1 MRIGSKI
8 VHLIS
13 SLYVLLALTACVE
26 EELRQPVLGKGEG
39 YLTLQVGPISAEVQ
53 AAPLTKATTTLEA
66 EEIPAVN
73 ELKIN
78 VTSGGTPVSGFPK
91 PYADLSAPIVLPTG
105 TYTVEA
111 YHGENEALQTSP
123 YFYGSTSIEVK
134 PNQNNTASFTVAL
147 GNAMITP
154 VVTESL
160 SKHYESWTLTA
171 NAGGISKELASSS
184 NQSNRLYAKA
194 GETLGL
200 TFEGTNKLGLSSS
213 SSWTTPNVLERNKD
227 YQFQCD
233 PSFAQCASLVLSAT
247 ISPIIESDW
256 LKGSEVSLSHSSP
269 NGATT
274 TNITAWHADVTYN
287 GQVIRSYEGTAP
299 QNTTMTQTEGW
310 PYIPKGSQVSAY
322 VVIEG
327 DEIPIQVN
335 TTENPIR
342 FGIDVAAETSYSVYT
357 KSGAAEA
364 NKIDGSSIVNIGS
377 TVKISSEILS
387 KYPELLSEV
396 TYKAEEANA
405 EPQSTSAAVGSETSL
420 SNLSWA
426 QHQLTASVTFD
437 QTMQTSSALA
447 CDVTG
452 LPYNISFKDNRKP
465 SGWEMN
471 NDGNSKGFLTLK
483 PIEAYLLTPIFYIP
497 NIILTKAT
505 LTAYA
510 YGGSLPWKYK
520 PTVSIHAST
529 TGANATANKTLSGS
543 IRVSTDEKA
552 PYEDISSFC
561 DLTPS
566 INRIC
571 IYTNGSLNGAGV
583 LGDGDRGVVCKAF
596 LLEYKN

>member
-26 EELRQPVLGKGEG
+26 EELRQPVLDKGEG

-53 AAPLTKATTTLEA
+53 AAPLTKATTTLE
-66 EEIPAVN
+66 EVPAVTA
-73 ELKIN
+73 LTIN
-78 VTSGGTPVSGFPK
+78 VTSGGTSVSGFPK
-91 PYADLSAPIVLPTG
+91 HYADLSAPIVLPTG
-105 TYTVEA
+105 TYTIEA
-111 YHGENEALQTSP
+111 YNGENEALQTTP

-154 VVTESL
+154 IVTESL

-194 GETLGL
+194 GEMLGL

-233 PSFAQCASLVLSAT
+233 PTFAQCASLVLSAT
-247 ISPIIESDW
+247 INPIIESDW

-274 TNITAWHADVTYN
+274 ANITAWHADVTYN
-287 GQVIRSYEGTAP
+287 GQVIRSYEGSAP

-327 DEIPIQVN
+327 DKIPIQVN

-377 TVKISSEILS
+377 TVKISSEILG

-405 EPQSTSAAVGSETSL
+405 EPQSTSAAVGSKTSL

-452 LPYNISFKDNRKP
+452 LPYELKHPANQGDHPWISEAGRNSWLNDYIQLYYELGKHP
-465 SGWEMN
+465 SIASPLFHIPNNTDVKMSAIIKRNKYRVIPGNLQLYLNEKKMLYNKELGSEKTYNGSIDATMSPAEKQWHIKYTYMAMN
-471 NDGNSKGFLTLK
+471 VETYVYSFTLK
-483 PIEAYLLTPIFYIP
+483 Y
-497 NIILTKAT
+497 
-505 LTAYA
+505 
-510 YGGSLPWKYK
+510 
-520 PTVSIHAST
+520 
-529 TGANATANKTLSGS
+529 
-543 IRVSTDEKA
+543 R
-552 PYEDISSFC
+552 
-561 DLTPS
+561 
-566 INRIC
+566 
-571 IYTNGSLNGAGV
+571 
-583 LGDGDRGVVCKAF
+583 
-596 LLEYKN
+596 

>member
-26 EELRQPVLGKGEG
+26 EELRQPMLGKGEG

-66 EEIPAVN
+66 EEIPAVS
-73 ELKIN
+73 ELWIN
-78 VTSGGTPVSGFPK
+78 VTSDGTQVSGFPK
-91 PYADLSAPIVLPTG
+91 HYAELSAPIVLPTG

-111 YHGENEALQTSP
+111 YYGENEALQATP

-247 ISPIIESDW
+247 INPIIELDW

-327 DEIPIQVN
+327 DKIPIQVN

-405 EPQSTSAAVGSETSL
+405 EPQSTSAAVGSKTSL

-437 QTMQTSSALA
+437 QTTQTSSALA

-452 LPYNISFKDNRKP
+452 LPYELKHPANQGNHPWKITNYGALEGTTKIKFRNESIHLEQYGGVAFGYPTVKSPTFNIPSNVNTELYASVKICHYMLFKTSFKLNIDK
-465 SGWEMN
+465 
-471 NDGNSKGFLTLK
+471 DYT
-483 PIEAYLLTPIFYIP
+483 IEGDKKKDIEKSMTEHPTMSSTN
-497 NIILTKAT
+497 NIIT
-505 LTAYA
+505 
-510 YGGSLPWKYK
+510 
-520 PTVSIHAST
+520 I
-529 TGANATANKTLSGS
+529 LS
-543 IRVSTDEKA
+543 
-552 PYEDISSFC
+552 
-561 DLTPS
+561 
-566 INRIC
+566 
-571 IYTNGSLNGAGV
+571 
-583 LGDGDRGVVCKAF
+583 
-596 LLEYKN
+596 EYKGGLGPCVEVYSLHLKYN

>member
-26 EELRQPVLGKGEG
+26 EELRQPMLGKGEG

-66 EEIPAVN
+66 EEIPAVTA
-73 ELKIN
+73 LTIN
-78 VTSGGTPVSGFPK
+78 VTSDGTSVSGFPK

-105 TYTVEA
+105 SYTVEA
-111 YHGENEALQTSP
+111 YYGKNEALQTSP

-154 VVTESL
+154 IVTESL

-184 NQSNRLYAKA
+184 NESNRLYAKA

-213 SSWTTPNVLERNKD
+213 SSWTTPSVLEGNKD
-227 YQFQCD
+227 YQFHCD

-274 TNITAWHADVTYN
+274 TNVTTWHADVTYN

-377 TVKISSEILS
+377 TVKISSEILG

-405 EPQSTSAAVGSETSL
+405 ENAEPQSTSAAVGSKTSL

-437 QTMQTSSALA
+437 QTTQTSSALA

-452 LPYNISFKDNRKP
+452 LPYELKHPANQGDHPWIITNYGALEGTSKVKFGNESIHLEQYGGTAFGYPTVKSPTFNIPSNINTELYASVKIRCTTFLGIDLITSFKLSIDKDYTIKGEKKKDVEKSMTEHPTISP
-465 SGWEMN
+465 SN
-471 NDGNSKGFLTLK
+471 
-483 PIEAYLLTPIFYIP
+483 
-497 NIILTKAT
+497 NIIT
-505 LTAYA
+505 
-510 YGGSLPWKYK
+510 
-520 PTVSIHAST
+520 I
-529 TGANATANKTLSGS
+529 LS
-543 IRVSTDEKA
+543 
-552 PYEDISSFC
+552 
-561 DLTPS
+561 
-566 INRIC
+566 
-571 IYTNGSLNGAGV
+571 
-583 LGDGDRGVVCKAF
+583 
-596 LLEYKN
+596 EYKAGAKPWVEVYSLYLKYN

>member
-26 EELRQPVLGKGEG
+26 EELRQPMLGKGEG

-66 EEIPAVN
+66 EEIPAVTA
-73 ELKIN
+73 LTIN
-78 VTSGGTPVSGFPK
+78 VTLGGNPVSGFPK

-105 TYTVEA
+105 TYTIEA
-111 YHGENEALQTSP
+111 YYGENEALQATP
-123 YFYGSTSIEVK
+123 FFYGSTSIEVK
-134 PNQNNTASFTVAL
+134 PNQNNTASITVAL

-171 NAGGISKELASSS
+171 NAGGISKELASN

-247 ISPIIESDW
+247 IDPIIESDW
-256 LKGSEVSLSHSSP
+256 LKGSEVSLSYSSP

-327 DEIPIQVN
+327 DKIPIQVN

-405 EPQSTSAAVGSETSL
+405 EPQSTSAAVGSKTSL

-437 QTMQTSSALA
+437 QTTQTSSALA

-452 LPYNISFKDNRKP
+452 LPYSANPPKNTGNHPWTEDQTNWGVEYFNWGDREINMYVDNATGSCIKIGSPLFYMPFSSIPVTIDVSAHGYYKERKWLSTIKENVKSKIYVSSLISKEFTV
-465 SGWEMN
+465 EHN
-471 NDGNSKGFLTLK
+471 NG
-483 PIEAYLLTPIFYIP
+483 
-497 NIILTKAT
+497 
-505 LTAYA
+505 
-510 YGGSLPWKYK
+510 KYK
-520 PTVSIHAST
+520 SYTFSDLSLDSSLSKIQIE
-529 TGANATANKTLSGS
+529 NAELGGYKRLYIESVA
-543 IRVSTDEKA
+543 
-552 PYEDISSFC
+552 
-561 DLTPS
+561 
-566 INRIC
+566 INYR
-571 IYTNGSLNGAGV
+571 
-583 LGDGDRGVVCKAF
+583 K
-596 LLEYKN
+596 

>member
-1 MRIGSKI
+1 M
-8 VHLIS
+8 HLIS

-66 EEIPAVN
+66 EEIPAVTA
-73 ELKIN
+73 LTIN
-78 VTSGGTPVSGFPK
+78 VTSGGTSVSGFPK
-91 PYADLSAPIVLPTG
+91 RYANLSAPIVLPTG

-111 YHGENEALQTSP
+111 YYGENEALQTSP

-227 YQFQCD
+227 YQFHCD

-247 ISPIIESDW
+247 INPIIESDW

-274 TNITAWHADVTYN
+274 TNVTAWHADVTYN
-287 GQVIRSYEGTAP
+287 GQVIRSYEGAAP

-377 TVKISSEILS
+377 TVKISSEILG

-405 EPQSTSAAVGSETSL
+405 EPQSTSAAVGSKTSL

-437 QTMQTSSALA
+437 QTTQTSSALA

-452 LPYNISFKDNRKP
+452 LPYELKHPANQGDHPWIITNYGAAERFTKIKFGDESIHLEQNGGAALGYPTVKSPTFNIPSYINTELYASVKIRSPRLVTNSFKLSIDKDYTIKGEKKKDVEKSMTEHPTISP
-465 SGWEMN
+465 SN
-471 NDGNSKGFLTLK
+471 
-483 PIEAYLLTPIFYIP
+483 
-497 NIILTKAT
+497 NIITILSE
-505 LTAYA
+505 YNVG
-510 YGGSLPWKYK
+510 YGPYVEVYSLYLKY
-520 PTVSIHAST
+520 
-529 TGANATANKTLSGS
+529 N
-543 IRVSTDEKA
+543 
-552 PYEDISSFC
+552 
-561 DLTPS
+561 
-566 INRIC
+566 
-571 IYTNGSLNGAGV
+571 
-583 LGDGDRGVVCKAF
+583 
-596 LLEYKN
+596 

>member
-26 EELRQPVLGKGEG
+26 EELRQPMLGKGEG

-53 AAPLTKATTTLEA
+53 AAPLTKATTTLE
-66 EEIPAVN
+66 EVPAVN

-78 VTSGGTPVSGFPK
+78 VTSGGTQVSGFPK

-111 YHGENEALQTSP
+111 YYGENEALQTTP

-154 VVTESL
+154 IVTESL

-200 TFEGTNKLGLSSS
+200 TFEGTNKLGLSST
-213 SSWTTPNVLERNKD
+213 SSWATPNVLERNKD

-247 ISPIIESDW
+247 INPIIESDW

-287 GQVIRSYEGTAP
+287 GQVIRSYEGSAP

-377 TVKISSEILS
+377 TVKISSEILN

-405 EPQSTSAAVGSETSL
+405 EPQSTSAAVGSKTSL

-452 LPYNISFKDNRKP
+452 LPYSANPPKNTGNHPWTEDQTNWGVEYFNWGDREINMYVDNVTGSCIKIGSP
-465 SGWEMN
+465 
-471 NDGNSKGFLTLK
+471 L
-483 PIEAYLLTPIFYIP
+483 FYIP
-497 NIILTKAT
+497 FSSIPVTIDISAHGYYEKRLLSTTKVNVKSKI
-505 LTAYA
+505 YVS
-510 YGGSLPWKYK
+510 SLISKEFTVEHNNGKYK
-520 PTVSIHAST
+520 SYTFSDLSLDSSLSKIQIE
-529 TGANATANKTLSGS
+529 NAELGGYKRLYIESVA
-543 IRVSTDEKA
+543 
-552 PYEDISSFC
+552 
-561 DLTPS
+561 
-566 INRIC
+566 INYR
-571 IYTNGSLNGAGV
+571 
-583 LGDGDRGVVCKAF
+583 K
-596 LLEYKN
+596 

>member
-66 EEIPAVN
+66 EEIPAVTA
-73 ELKIN
+73 LTIN
-78 VTSGGTPVSGFPK
+78 VTSGGTQVSGFPK

-111 YHGENEALQTSP
+111 YYGENEALQTSP

-452 LPYNISFKDNRKP
+452 LPYELKHPANQGDHPWRIIQNGSINYIEFNDTYVLLKSDGSDPIIGSSPFHIPSNVNFKLSSKYHKNDQLIKSKYYFKVNLLSNNSLKDIICENNEKDTKDYIVEGTQTFTPSTNAISCRYQ
-465 SGWEMN
+465 S
-471 NDGNSKGFLTLK
+471 
-483 PIEAYLLTPIFYIP
+483 
-497 NIILTKAT
+497 
-505 LTAYA
+505 
-510 YGGSLPWKYK
+510 
-520 PTVSIHAST
+520 
-529 TGANATANKTLSGS
+529 KTLLG
-543 IRVSTDEKA
+543 
-552 PYEDISSFC
+552 
-561 DLTPS
+561 
-566 INRIC
+566 
-571 IYTNGSLNGAGV
+571 TNAN
-583 LGDGDRGVVCKAF
+583 
-596 LLEYKN
+596 LLYVHIDYN

>member
-1 MRIGSKI
+1 M
-8 VHLIS
+8 HLIS
-13 SLYVLLALTACVE
+13 SLYVLLALTACVK
-26 EELRQPVLGKGEG
+26 EELRQPMLGKGEG

-66 EEIPAVN
+66 EEIPAVS
-73 ELKIN
+73 ELWIN
-78 VTSGGTPVSGFPK
+78 VTSGGTQVSGFPK
-91 PYADLSAPIVLPTG
+91 FYAELSAPIVLPTG

-111 YHGENEALQTSP
+111 YYGENEALQATP
-123 YFYGSTSIEVK
+123 FFYGSTSIEVK
-134 PNQNNTASFTVAL
+134 PNQNNTASFTVTL

-247 ISPIIESDW
+247 INPIIELDW

-405 EPQSTSAAVGSETSL
+405 EPQSTSAAVGSKTSL

-437 QTMQTSSALA
+437 QTTQTSSALA

-452 LPYNISFKDNRKP
+452 LPYELKHPANQGDHPWRIIQNGSINYIEFNDTYVLLKSDGSDPIIGSSPFHIPSNVNFKLSSKYHKNGPAWPKYYFKVNLLSNNSLKDIICENNEKDNKDYIIEGTQTFTP
-465 SGWEMN
+465 STN
-471 NDGNSKGFLTLK
+471 AISCTYQSKGL
-483 PIEAYLLTPIFYIP
+483 
-497 NIILTKAT
+497 
-505 LTAYA
+505 
-510 YGGSLPWKYK
+510 W
-520 PTVSIHAST
+520 
-529 TGANATANKTLSGS
+529 GANANL
-543 IRVSTDEKA
+543 
-552 PYEDISSFC
+552 
-561 DLTPS
+561 
-566 INRIC
+566 
-571 IYTNGSLNGAGV
+571 IYVHIDYN
-583 LGDGDRGVVCKAF
+583 
-596 LLEYKN
+596 

>member
-53 AAPLTKATTTLEA
+53 AAPLTKATTTLE
-66 EEIPAVN
+66 EVPAVN

-78 VTSGGTPVSGFPK
+78 VTSGGTSVSGFPK
-91 PYADLSAPIVLPTG
+91 RYVDLSAPIVLPTG

-111 YHGENEALQTSP
+111 YYGENETLQTTP

-154 VVTESL
+154 IVTESL

-213 SSWTTPNVLERNKD
+213 SSWTTPSVLERNKD
-227 YQFQCD
+227 YQFHCD

-247 ISPIIESDW
+247 INPIIESDW

-274 TNITAWHADVTYN
+274 TNVTAWHADVTYN

-335 TTENPIR
+335 TTENPIG

-377 TVKISSEILS
+377 TVKISSEILG

-405 EPQSTSAAVGSETSL
+405 EPQSTSAAVGSKTSL

-437 QTMQTSSALA
+437 QTTLTSSALA

-452 LPYNISFKDNRKP
+452 LPYELKHPANQGDHPWISEAGRNSWLNDYIQLYYEAGKYP
-465 SGWEMN
+465 SIASPLFHIPN
-471 NDGNSKGFLTLK
+471 NTDVKMSALIKRNKFGLYGKLQLYLNEKKMLYDKNLKSEKTYNGSIDATMSPAEKQWHIKYTYTALGPETYVYSFTLK
-483 PIEAYLLTPIFYIP
+483 Y
-497 NIILTKAT
+497 
-505 LTAYA
+505 
-510 YGGSLPWKYK
+510 
-520 PTVSIHAST
+520 
-529 TGANATANKTLSGS
+529 
-543 IRVSTDEKA
+543 R
-552 PYEDISSFC
+552 
-561 DLTPS
+561 
-566 INRIC
+566 
-571 IYTNGSLNGAGV
+571 
-583 LGDGDRGVVCKAF
+583 
-596 LLEYKN
+596 

>member
-1 MRIGSKI
+1 M
-8 VHLIS
+8 HLIS

-26 EELRQPVLGKGEG
+26 EELRQPMLGKGEG

-53 AAPLTKATTTLEA
+53 AAPLTKATTTLE
-66 EEIPAVN
+66 EVPAVN

-78 VTSGGTPVSGFPK
+78 VTSGGTQVSGFPK

-111 YHGENEALQTSP
+111 YYGENEALQTTP

-154 VVTESL
+154 IVTESL

-200 TFEGTNKLGLSSS
+200 TFEGTNKLGLSST
-213 SSWTTPNVLERNKD
+213 SSWATPNVLERNKD

-247 ISPIIESDW
+247 INPIIESDW

-287 GQVIRSYEGTAP
+287 GQVIRSYEGSAP

-377 TVKISSEILS
+377 TVKISSEILN

-405 EPQSTSAAVGSETSL
+405 EPQSTSAAVGSKTSL

-452 LPYNISFKDNRKP
+452 LPYSANPPKNTGNHPWTEDQTNWGVEYFNWGDREINMYVDNVTGSCIKIGSP
-465 SGWEMN
+465 
-471 NDGNSKGFLTLK
+471 L
-483 PIEAYLLTPIFYIP
+483 FYIP
-497 NIILTKAT
+497 FSSIPVTIDISAHGYYEKRLLSTTKVNVKSKI
-505 LTAYA
+505 YVS
-510 YGGSLPWKYK
+510 SLISKEFTVEHNNGKYK
-520 PTVSIHAST
+520 SYTFSDLSLDSSLSKIQIE
-529 TGANATANKTLSGS
+529 NAELGGYKRLYIESVA
-543 IRVSTDEKA
+543 
-552 PYEDISSFC
+552 
-561 DLTPS
+561 
-566 INRIC
+566 INYR
-571 IYTNGSLNGAGV
+571 
-583 LGDGDRGVVCKAF
+583 K
-596 LLEYKN
+596 

>member
-26 EELRQPVLGKGEG
+26 EELRQPMLGKGEG

-66 EEIPAVN
+66 EEVPAVS
-73 ELKIN
+73 ELWIN
-78 VTSGGTPVSGFPK
+78 VTSGGTQVSGFPK
-91 PYADLSAPIVLPTG
+91 RYTDLSAPIVLPTG

-111 YHGENEALQTSP
+111 YYGENEALQATP
-123 YFYGSTSIEVK
+123 YFYGSTSIKVK
-134 PNQNNTASFTVAL
+134 PNQNNTASITVAL

-171 NAGGISKELASSS
+171 NAGGISKELASS

-247 ISPIIESDW
+247 INPIIELDW
-256 LKGSEVSLSHSSP
+256 LKGSEVSLSYSSP

-327 DEIPIQVN
+327 DKIPIQVN

-377 TVKISSEILS
+377 TVKISSEILN

-405 EPQSTSAAVGSETSL
+405 EPQLTSAAVGSKTSL

-437 QTMQTSSALA
+437 QTTQTSSALA

-452 LPYNISFKDNRKP
+452 LPYELKHPANQGDHPWKITNYGAPEGTTKIKFRNESIHLEQNGGLALGYPTVKSPTFNIPSNVNTELYASVKICRYLRIKTSFKLSIDK
-465 SGWEMN
+465 
-471 NDGNSKGFLTLK
+471 DYT
-483 PIEAYLLTPIFYIP
+483 IEGDKKKDIEKSMTEHPTMSSTN
-497 NIILTKAT
+497 NIIT
-505 LTAYA
+505 
-510 YGGSLPWKYK
+510 
-520 PTVSIHAST
+520 I
-529 TGANATANKTLSGS
+529 LSEYS
-543 IRVSTDEKA
+543 V
-552 PYEDISSFC
+552 
-561 DLTPS
+561 
-566 INRIC
+566 
-571 IYTNGSLNGAGV
+571 GAGPYV
-583 LGDGDRGVVCKAF
+583 EVYSLYLK
-596 LLEYKN
+596 YN

>member
-26 EELRQPVLGKGEG
+26 EELRQPMLGKGEG

-66 EEIPAVN
+66 EEIPAVTA
-73 ELKIN
+73 LTIN
-78 VTSGGTPVSGFPK
+78 VTSTSGGNPVSVFSK

-111 YHGENEALQTSP
+111 YHGDNEALQTTP

-213 SSWTTPNVLERNKD
+213 SSWTTPNILERNKD

-247 ISPIIESDW
+247 INPIIESDW
-256 LKGSEVSLSHSSP
+256 LKGSEVSLSYSSP

-327 DEIPIQVN
+327 DKIPIQVN

-364 NKIDGSSIVNIGS
+364 NKIDGSSIINIGS

-387 KYPELLSEV
+387 KYPELLSAV

-405 EPQSTSAAVGSETSL
+405 EPQSTSAAVGSKTSL

-426 QHQLTASVTFD
+426 QHQLTANVTFD
-437 QTMQTSSALA
+437 QTTQTSSALA

-452 LPYNISFKDNRKP
+452 LPYELKHPANQGDHPWIITNYGAAERATKIKFGDESIHLEQNGGVAFGYPTVKSPTFNIPSNINTELYASVKIHCTWLLTTSFKLSIDKDYTIEGKSGKDIEKSMTEHPTISP
-465 SGWEMN
+465 SN
-471 NDGNSKGFLTLK
+471 
-483 PIEAYLLTPIFYIP
+483 
-497 NIILTKAT
+497 NIIT
-505 LTAYA
+505 
-510 YGGSLPWKYK
+510 
-520 PTVSIHAST
+520 I
-529 TGANATANKTLSGS
+529 LS
-543 IRVSTDEKA
+543 
-552 PYEDISSFC
+552 
-561 DLTPS
+561 
-566 INRIC
+566 
-571 IYTNGSLNGAGV
+571 
-583 LGDGDRGVVCKAF
+583 
-596 LLEYKN
+596 EYKGGTGPYVEVYSLYLKYN

>member
-13 SLYVLLALTACVE
+13 CLYVLLALTACVE
-26 EELRQPVLGKGEG
+26 EELRQPMLGKGEG

-66 EEIPAVN
+66 EEIPAVS
-73 ELKIN
+73 ELWIN
-78 VTSGGTPVSGFPK
+78 VTSGGNRVSGFPK
-91 PYADLSAPIVLPTG
+91 SYAELSAPIVLPTG
-105 TYTVEA
+105 TYTIEA
-111 YHGENEALQTSP
+111 TYGKNEALQATP

-134 PNQNNTASFTVAL
+134 PNQNNTASVTVAL

-154 VVTESL
+154 IVTESL
-160 SKHYESWTLTA
+160 SKHYENWTLTA
-171 NAGGISKELASSS
+171 NAGGISKELASS

-200 TFEGTNKLGLSSS
+200 TFEGTNKLGLSST
-213 SSWTTPNVLERNKD
+213 SSWTTPNVLERSKD

-247 ISPIIESDW
+247 INPIIELDW
-256 LKGSEVSLSHSSP
+256 LKGSEVSLSYSSP

-327 DEIPIQVN
+327 DKIPIQVN

-377 TVKISSEILS
+377 TVKISSEILR

-405 EPQSTSAAVGSETSL
+405 EPQSTSAAVGSKTSL

-437 QTMQTSSALA
+437 QTTQTSSALA

-452 LPYNISFKDNRKP
+452 LPYSANPPKNTGNHPWTEDQTNWGVEYFNWGDREINMYVDNATGSCIKIGSPLFYMPFSSIPVTIDVSAHGYYKERKWLSTIKENVKSKIYVSSLISKEFTV
-465 SGWEMN
+465 EHN
-471 NDGNSKGFLTLK
+471 NG
-483 PIEAYLLTPIFYIP
+483 
-497 NIILTKAT
+497 
-505 LTAYA
+505 
-510 YGGSLPWKYK
+510 KYK
-520 PTVSIHAST
+520 SYTFSDLSLDSSLSKIQIE
-529 TGANATANKTLSGS
+529 NAELGGYKRLYIESVA
-543 IRVSTDEKA
+543 
-552 PYEDISSFC
+552 
-561 DLTPS
+561 
-566 INRIC
+566 INYR
-571 IYTNGSLNGAGV
+571 
-583 LGDGDRGVVCKAF
+583 K
-596 LLEYKN
+596 

>member
-13 SLYVLLALTACVE
+13 SLFVLLALTACVE

-66 EEIPAVN
+66 EEIPAVTA
-73 ELKIN
+73 LTIN
-78 VTSGGTPVSGFPK
+78 VTSGGTQVSGFPK

-111 YHGENEALQTSP
+111 YYGENEALQTSP

-171 NAGGISKELASSS
+171 NAGGISKELASS

-247 ISPIIESDW
+247 INPIIESDW

-274 TNITAWHADVTYN
+274 TNVTAWHADVTYN

-437 QTMQTSSALA
+437 QTTQTSSALA

-452 LPYNISFKDNRKP
+452 LPYSANPPKNTGNHPWTEDQTNWGVEYFNWGNTEIEMYVDNITGSCIKIGSPLFHMPFSSIPVTIDVSAHGYYKQKWLSTTKENVK
-465 SGWEMN
+465 SKIHVSSLISKEFTVEHN
-471 NDGNSKGFLTLK
+471 NG
-483 PIEAYLLTPIFYIP
+483 
-497 NIILTKAT
+497 
-505 LTAYA
+505 
-510 YGGSLPWKYK
+510 KYK
-520 PTVSIHAST
+520 SYTFSDFS
-529 TGANATANKTLSGS
+529 L
-543 IRVSTDEKA
+543 
-552 PYEDISSFC
+552 DISLSKIQIENTE
-561 DLTPS
+561 LGGYKRLYIES
-566 INRIC
+566 VAINYR
-571 IYTNGSLNGAGV
+571 N
-583 LGDGDRGVVCKAF
+583 
-596 LLEYKN
+596 

>member
-13 SLYVLLALTACVE
+13 SLYVLLALTACVK
-26 EELRQPVLGKGEG
+26 EELRQPMLGKGEG

-66 EEIPAVN
+66 EEIPAVS
-73 ELKIN
+73 ELWIN
-78 VTSGGTPVSGFPK
+78 VTSGGNRVSGFPK
-91 PYADLSAPIVLPTG
+91 RYAELSAPIVLPTG
-105 TYTVEA
+105 TYTIEA
-111 YHGENEALQTSP
+111 YYGENEALQATP

-171 NAGGISKELASSS
+171 NAGGISKVLASSS

-227 YQFQCD
+227 YKFQCD

-247 ISPIIESDW
+247 INPIIESDW

-274 TNITAWHADVTYN
+274 TNVTAWHADVTYN

-327 DEIPIQVN
+327 DKIPIQVN

-405 EPQSTSAAVGSETSL
+405 EPQSTSAAVGSKTSL

-437 QTMQTSSALA
+437 QTTQTSSALA

-471 NDGNSKGFLTLK
+471 NDGNNKGFLTLK
-483 PIEAYLLTPIFYIP
+483 TKEAYLLTPIFYIP
-497 NIILTKAT
+497 NITSTKAI

-510 YGGSLPWKYK
+510 YGGSAPKGYK

-529 TGANATANKTLSGS
+529 TGANATVNETLSGS
-543 IRVSTDEKA
+543 ALFPANASYK
-552 PYEDISSFC
+552 DISSFC

-571 IYTNGSLNGAGV
+571 IYTNGKESSWSVGV
-583 LGDGDRGVVCKAF
+583 GDMGVVCKAF

>member
-13 SLYVLLALTACVE
+13 SLYVLLALTACVK
-26 EELRQPVLGKGEG
+26 EELRQPMLGKGEG

-66 EEIPAVN
+66 EEIPAVS
-73 ELKIN
+73 ELWIN
-78 VTSGGTPVSGFPK
+78 VTSGGTQVSGFPK
-91 PYADLSAPIVLPTG
+91 FYAELSAPIVLPTG

-111 YHGENEALQTSP
+111 YYGENEALQATP
-123 YFYGSTSIEVK
+123 FFYGSTSIEVK
-134 PNQNNTASFTVAL
+134 PNQNNTASFTVTL

-247 ISPIIESDW
+247 INPIIELDW

-405 EPQSTSAAVGSETSL
+405 EPQSTSAAVGSKTSL

-437 QTMQTSSALA
+437 QTTQTSSALA

-452 LPYNISFKDNRKP
+452 LPYELKHPANQGDHPWRIIQNGSINYIEFNDTYVLLKSDGSDPIIGSSPFHIPSNVNFKLSSKYHKNGPAWPKYYFKVNLLSNNSLKDIICENNEKDNKDYIIEGTQTFTP
-465 SGWEMN
+465 STN
-471 NDGNSKGFLTLK
+471 AISCTYQSKGL
-483 PIEAYLLTPIFYIP
+483 
-497 NIILTKAT
+497 
-505 LTAYA
+505 
-510 YGGSLPWKYK
+510 W
-520 PTVSIHAST
+520 
-529 TGANATANKTLSGS
+529 GANANL
-543 IRVSTDEKA
+543 
-552 PYEDISSFC
+552 
-561 DLTPS
+561 
-566 INRIC
+566 
-571 IYTNGSLNGAGV
+571 IYVHIDYN
-583 LGDGDRGVVCKAF
+583 
-596 LLEYKN
+596 

>member
-1 MRIGSKI
+1 M
-8 VHLIS
+8 HLIS

-26 EELRQPVLGKGEG
+26 EELRQPMLGKGEG

-66 EEIPAVN
+66 EEVPAVTA
-73 ELKIN
+73 LTIN
-78 VTSGGTPVSGFPK
+78 VTSDGTQVSGFPK
-91 PYADLSAPIVLPTG
+91 RYADLSAPIVLPTG
-105 TYTVEA
+105 TYTIEA
-111 YHGENEALQTSP
+111 YYGENEALQATP

-171 NAGGISKELASSS
+171 NAGGISKELASS

-247 ISPIIESDW
+247 INPIIELDW
-256 LKGSEVSLSHSSP
+256 LKGSEVSLSYSSP

-322 VVIEG
+322 IVIEG
-327 DEIPIQVN
+327 DKIPIQVN

-387 KYPELLSEV
+387 KYPELLSAV

-405 EPQSTSAAVGSETSL
+405 EPQSTSAAVGSKTSL

-426 QHQLTASVTFD
+426 QHQLTANVTFD
-437 QTMQTSSALA
+437 QTTQTSSALA

-452 LPYNISFKDNRKP
+452 LPYELKHPANQGDHPWISESGRNSWSNDYIKLFYEAAKYP
-465 SGWEMN
+465 SVASPLFHIPNSTDVKMSAIIKRNKSWFS
-471 NDGNSKGFLTLK
+471 GNLQLYLNEKKMLYDKKLDSEKTYNGSIDATMSPTEKQWHIKYTYMALGPETYVYSFTLK
-483 PIEAYLLTPIFYIP
+483 Y
-497 NIILTKAT
+497 
-505 LTAYA
+505 
-510 YGGSLPWKYK
+510 
-520 PTVSIHAST
+520 
-529 TGANATANKTLSGS
+529 
-543 IRVSTDEKA
+543 R
-552 PYEDISSFC
+552 
-561 DLTPS
+561 
-566 INRIC
+566 
-571 IYTNGSLNGAGV
+571 
-583 LGDGDRGVVCKAF
+583 
-596 LLEYKN
+596 